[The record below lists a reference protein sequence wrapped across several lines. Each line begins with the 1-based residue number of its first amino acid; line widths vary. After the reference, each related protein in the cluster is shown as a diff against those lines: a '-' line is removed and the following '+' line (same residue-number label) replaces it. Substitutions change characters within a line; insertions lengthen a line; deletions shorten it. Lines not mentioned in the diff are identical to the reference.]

1 MGQFLEDLGSWGADV
16 QGAMRGLYA
25 DEGYYAGLVRTFSG
39 DARVR
44 FLEIAMRAKDYDEAF
59 TLGRGLM
66 NDARKLGLTPLLEP
80 LSLFVDRLRTR
91 NWKDAPN
98 FYRAVREQFAQL
110 QDLVNRWGSS
120 V

>member
-1 MGQFLEDLGSWGADV
+1 MIVAVSLLAVILAVFICMKVYNLTKDV
-16 QGAMRGLYA
+16 TKFYAQGFDYG
-25 DEGYYAGLVRTFSG
+25 FH
-39 DARVR
+39 AR
-44 FLEIAMRAKDYDEAF
+44 EISSLWKLAKKCEIE
-59 TLGRGLM
+59 
-66 NDARKLGLTPLLEP
+66 EP